1 MFKICVAVILQILQ
15 FSTDERTLE
24 AMKGISGSS
33 GKDSAMSQVRE
44 DSRQNEGLFPASC
57 DAILILPKKC
67 KANLKTR
74 LAPHAVQ
81 EMTDIKVVFA

>member
-24 AMKGISGSS
+24 AMKGISGST
-33 GKDSAMSQVRE
+33 GKDSVMSQVRE
-44 DSRQNEGLFPASC
+44 DIRQNEDLLPASC

-67 KANLKTR
+67 NANVKTGLK
-74 LAPHAVQ
+74 PNAVR